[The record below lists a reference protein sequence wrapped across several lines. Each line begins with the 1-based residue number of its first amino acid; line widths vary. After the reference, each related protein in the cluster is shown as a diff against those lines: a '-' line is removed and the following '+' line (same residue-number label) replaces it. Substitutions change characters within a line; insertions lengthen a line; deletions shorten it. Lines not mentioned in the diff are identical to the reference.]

1 MSSYWKHVSQ
11 VFSGAVGAQLI
22 PIVGTLFIT
31 RVYTPSDFGQ
41 YSSWLSIVLIL
52 AVIITLRFEAALAM
66 EEDGEG
72 RNIAVFSILLTVL
85 ALGLSISFILFVI
98 WYFFPN
104 TINLYTFG
112 PIWTVILASVLLAAN
127 TTWQNWASADGEYK
141 QLNLIRLALASTVTF
156 FQVGIGYWSASELTL
171 ILAHLLGLILSFILG
186 LFIKPLKLKIDKNLW
201 FSILSFWRSRKRFPL
216 LSLPADLISAIS
228 AQLPV
233 LIITSRFGADI
244 GGILALTMRILG
256 APIGIL
262 GKAILDVFRR
272 YAATEYKE
280 TKSCRVIY
288 IKTFKVLC
296 LGSILLVFGV
306 TIFGELIF
314 SFAFGPEWSAAG
326 VYAIWLLPMFALRFI
341 ASPLSYTI
349 YIVEKLHVDL
359 LWQIGLLISTIFS
372 LYFFENYK
380 YVIYAYSISYA
391 LLYLVYLWMTFRM
404 SERVDL

>member
-1 MSSYWKHVSQ
+1 MNTYWKHVSQ

-31 RVYTPSDFGQ
+31 RVYTPSDFGL
-41 YSSWLSIVLIL
+41 YSSWLSIVLTL
-52 AVIITLRFEAALAM
+52 AIIITLRFEAALAM

-85 ALGLSISFILFVI
+85 ALGFSMSFILFVI
-98 WYFFPN
+98 WRFFPHI
-104 TINLYTFG
+104 INLYTFG
-112 PIWTVILASVLLAAN
+112 PIWTVMLASVLLAAN

-186 LFIKPLKLKIDKNLW
+186 FFIKPLRLKIDKKLW
-201 FSILSFWRSRKRFPL
+201 FSVLSFWRSRKRFPL

-262 GKAILDVFRR
+262 GKAILDVFKR
-272 YAATEYKE
+272 YAAIEYKE
-280 TKSCRVIY
+280 KKSCRVIY
-288 IKTFKVLC
+288 IKTLKLLC
-296 LGSILLVFGV
+296 LGSILFVFGV
-306 TIFGELIF
+306 IVFGEVIF
-314 SFAFGPEWSAAG
+314 SFAFGSEWSAAG
-326 VYAIWLLPMFALRFI
+326 IYALWLLPMFALRFI

-349 YIVEKLHVDL
+349 YIVEKLHLDL
-359 LWQIGLLISTIFS
+359 LWQIVLLIVTIFS
-372 LYFFENYK
+372 LYIMTGYRSALICYSFGYSVMYIIYLNGTYK
-380 YVIYAYSISYA
+380 LSKKYDS
-391 LLYLVYLWMTFRM
+391 
-404 SERVDL
+404 